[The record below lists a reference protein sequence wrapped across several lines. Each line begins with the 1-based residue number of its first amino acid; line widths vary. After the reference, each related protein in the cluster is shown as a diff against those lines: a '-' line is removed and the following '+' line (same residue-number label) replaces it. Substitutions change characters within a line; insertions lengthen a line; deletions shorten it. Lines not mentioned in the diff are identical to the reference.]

1 MRLSF
6 SLREYTK
13 EEGERERTR
22 ERKKSVREREGES
35 GIERDVG
42 AQMLRD
48 SDSRTDQGTK
58 GITETVRLKKIY
70 EKMVTHQICDS
81 TQL

>member
-1 MRLSF
+1 MPLSF

-22 ERKKSVREREGES
+22 EREKEREREGES
-35 GIERDVG
+35 EIERDVG

-58 GITETVRLKKIY
+58 GITETVRLKKIS
-70 EKMVTHQICDS
+70 EKMVTRQICDS